1 MSKLD
6 QTLVAINSVATTTLV
21 VGATVATGSL
31 LLEQL
36 LHEGNHVRA
45 IVRSPEK
52 LKDEVRNHPNLKI
65 IHANVLK

>member
-6 QTLVAINSVATTTLV
+6 QTFVAINSANSVATTTMV
-21 VGATVATGSL
+21 VGATGATGSL

-45 IVRSPEK
+45 IVRSPEN
-52 LKDEVRNHPNLKI
+52 LKDEVRRQGNDIALP
-65 IHANVLK
+65 